1 VRPLTFR
8 SIALFI
14 LQALIFVLVQAG
26 YGVAGSVTITGVIK
40 PLAVENS
47 QAIKYGGGEGT
58 DTSGAEAGASNINLK
73 GATVVALGDVSLVA
87 GNNINV
93 LDQHTESLEFEADY
107 KKTSGFL
114 SKKTSTSQSIT
125 DTVATVGSQV
135 SGKNVLLQAGQVG
148 EDGKLVSGSGDIKIQ
163 GSDISASDK
172 VTLNAGRDILIVPG
186 QGTLQESHEET
197 HKRSGLSASFMSGV
211 SVGTSSS
218 KGTGSSSQTINVGS
232 RIQGGDIQMQA
243 GRDTTIQA
251 SQVIADRD
259 IDVKAGRNI
268 NITAAR
274 DIQNSEYASSS
285 RNSGIGLL
293 PGLSANFT
301 LLSHTTTD
309 QNGKDRLGVGTTSV
323 LSANEGNLTLRAGTD
338 EQYKGTGQGNVTTQG
353 ADLLAKERVSISGNA
368 VDLQAVETTHESEDH
383 LRSKSLVVGTRPAG
397 MLGAVINT
405 ADAALQSARSGS
417 ERLAGA
423 NALKAGYDAYKYAQ
437 NGAANEAAAVRQV
450 TGSGG
455 DGKAIDP
462 NAASFG
468 VSVSLS
474 YSESRQ
480 DSSQN
485 STTQRGTNVQASNID
500 ITANEGDITT
510 HGAKLQAENIA
521 LDAAKNIH
529 LLAVQN
535 TQAVQSSSSSS
546 GGGLGVTVA
555 LGEQSGVSF
564 QANYGQSRNRGNGT
578 ETVHD
583 NTQIIA
589 GNRLSIKSG
598 GDTELRGAQVAGK
611 QVSVD
616 VGGNLTIET
625 LQDKTTYEMQ
635 QSSSGFNVS
644 LCIPPICY
652 GNPVTGSV
660 NVSRT
665 ELNHNY
671 QSAVGQSGISA
682 GEGGY
687 DIKVGGNTHLI
698 GGAITSTAEPDK
710 NQLQTQSLTFSDLTN
725 TQDTHV
731 SASSI
736 GLSYGGGSALAT
748 AAANATSN
756 LLGGTAALAGL
767 PEAGSDRSQTQ
778 SVISPG
784 KVTITGQDA
793 DGSSAQAVATLTQ
806 RDPET
811 ADQGL
816 TNRLTLVQAQQIEAN
831 QREAQE
837 NLLIANQVG
846 SVLTGAVGDISAGKW
861 EDGAPEKVAL
871 HAMVGAAVVALGGGN
886 AGVGLLTGAANEL
899 AVGVMRDNLTS
910 QGYVQGTPE
919 FNEMMK
925 LGSAVLG
932 TVISRT
938 AGGDAQTTAASGQL
952 ARDATEHNFLSHKQ
966 EKEFK
971 QDLASC
977 QGDRSCIEGKT
988 EKWSAIDEQQTA
1000 DVDNCATGRACSNL
1014 AEQAR
1019 TGNGYSSAEINAMCG
1034 GVPSC
1039 ESFARSLARTN
1050 SNDTFN
1056 ANGRAT
1062 SVPVETSAQRLLDE
1076 GYDPLLV
1083 QTLGM
1088 ISPADL
1094 AGKGPSNRGASKGN
1108 GGKGTG
1114 NGKETAPP
1122 VSNNGSANSV
1132 ADETAALG
1140 RIRDNPNGPV
1150 LNDKAPNANLNKP
1163 SVPDKPVY
1171 GNKYPEH
1178 SIDPAKVVPIER
1190 LSGISGNFNYVVNE
1204 RGVLIV
1210 GRSGHTSL
1218 TGGGRCKLLE
1228 KSNYIT
1234 VALNGLITRLDITS
1248 RLQV

>member
-1 VRPLTFR
+1 
-8 SIALFI
+8 
-14 LQALIFVLVQAG
+14 
-26 YGVAGSVTITGVIK
+26 
-40 PLAVENS
+40 
-47 QAIKYGGGEGT
+47 
-58 DTSGAEAGASNINLK
+58 
-73 GATVVALGDVSLVA
+73 
-87 GNNINV
+87 
-93 LDQHTESLEFEADY
+93 
-107 KKTSGFL
+107 
-114 SKKTSTSQSIT
+114 
-125 DTVATVGSQV
+125 
-135 SGKNVLLQAGQVG
+135 
-148 EDGKLVSGSGDIKIQ
+148 
-163 GSDISASDK
+163 
-172 VTLNAGRDILIVPG
+172 
-186 QGTLQESHEET
+186 
-197 HKRSGLSASFMSGV
+197 MSGV

-243 GRDTTIQA
+243 GRDATIQA

-274 DIQNSEYASSS
+274 DTQNSEYTSSS
-285 RNSGIGLL
+285 RSSGIGLL

-383 LRSKSLVVGTRPAG
+383 LRSKSLVVGARPAG

-405 ADAALQSARSGS
+405 ADAALQSARRGS

-423 NALKAGYDAYKYAQ
+423 NALKAGYDAYKYSL
-437 NGAANEAAAVRQV
+437 NGANSERDAAQAVIDR
-450 TGSGG
+450 GG

-462 NAASFG
+462 NATRFG

-521 LDAAKNIH
+521 LDAAKDIH

-578 ETVHD
+578 ETVND

-793 DGSSAQAVATLTQ
+793 DGSSAQAVATLMQ

-837 NLLIANQVG
+837 NLQAANIFGGVAAG
-846 SVLTGAVGDISAGKW
+846 VVGDIA
-861 EDGAPEKVAL
+861 EDKQWKEGSPEKVAF
-871 HAMVGAAVVALGGGN
+871 HGMVGAAAVALGGGN

-899 AVGVMRDNLTS
+899 AVGVMGDYLVDL
-910 QGYVQGTPE
+910 GYVRGTPE

-932 TVISRT
+932 TVVSRT

-952 ARDATEHNFLSHKQ
+952 ARDATEHNYLSHKQ
-966 EKEFK
+966 EKDFK

-977 QGDRSCIEGKT
+977 QGDPSCIESKT
-988 EKWSAIDEQQTA
+988 EKWSIIDEQQTA
-1000 DVDNCATGRACSNL
+1000 NVDNCASGRACSDL
-1014 AEQAR
+1014 ALDAR
-1019 TGNGYSSAEINAMCG
+1019 TGNGYSSAEIDAMCG
-1034 GVPSC
+1034 GVQSC
-1039 ESFARSLARTN
+1039 QAFARGLARTN
-1050 SNDTFN
+1050 SNDTIN

-1062 SVPVETSAQRLLDE
+1062 SIPVERNIQRLIDDGLD
-1076 GYDPLLV
+1076 PRLA
-1083 QTLGM
+1083 QTLGLL
-1088 ISPADL
+1088 SPADL
-1094 AGKGPSNRGASKGN
+1094 VGLGMAAIGASKGLGGKAN
-1108 GGKGTG
+1108 GGDGADGTA
-1114 NGKETAPP
+1114 NAATYARLKLDLKTTEAANDVIDSLRNSGKLPSNYVDKSQASQQGWKPGKALNNYVPGGQIGGDIFYNNPP
-1122 VSNNGSANSV
+1122 VNGLPQGKNRVWREVDIGLSNTMSRSNQPGTRLLYS
-1132 ADETAALG
+1132 
-1140 RIRDNPNGPV
+1140 
-1150 LNDKAPNANLNKP
+1150 ND
-1163 SVPDKPVY
+1163 
-1171 GNKYPEH
+1171 G
-1178 SIDPAKVVPIER
+1178 
-1190 LSGISGNFNYVVNE
+1190 
-1204 RGVLIV
+1204 
-1210 GRSGHTSL
+1210 
-1218 TGGGRCKLLE
+1218 LL
-1228 KSNYIT
+1228 YIT
-1234 VALNGLITRLDITS
+1234 SNHYDTVSPVGKWK
-1248 RLQV
+1248 